1 MIQTKSVYTFHSL
14 PTMKYGVGALEE
26 VGHLAQGFGSTVLVI
41 SDPIMESL
49 GVVDNCLNYLHAQG
63 LQTHVYT
70 GVVSEPVDT
79 YVDEGL
85 KLLQDTQCDV
95 IVSIGGGS
103 CIDTAKAIAVVATN
117 GGYVGDYMK
126 MQKIVAIRPVP
137 HIAIPTTAGTGSEA
151 TDATVITD
159 TKNDIKMMIKQPA
172 FMPSAAI
179 VDPLL
184 CLTSP
189 KSITAATGIDALS
202 HAIEGYLSRL
212 AHPYSDLLALSAME
226 LIINNL
232 LPSYEDGTNLTAR
245 EAMSLGSMQAGAAFS
260 NASVALVHGMSRP
273 IGALFHVPHGISN
286 AMLLPAVLEYSKDAC
301 IPRLAKIGTF
311 FAGQTTVSYTEEQLA
326 DLVIDSIK
334 DLCKQMNIGNLRQY
348 GIEEDAFFQAIDKMA
363 TDAIASGSPANN
375 PKVPSFDDL
384 KALYKI
390 VYDYEF

>member
-26 VGHLAQGFGSTVLVI
+26 VGHLAQGFGSTVLVV
-41 SDPIMESL
+41 SDPVMKSL
-49 GVVDNCLNYLHAQG
+49 GVVDNCLQHLHAQG
-63 LQTHVYT
+63 LQTHVYV

-126 MQKIVAIRPVP
+126 MQKIAAIRPIP

-159 TKNDIKMMIKQPA
+159 IKNDIKMMIKQPA
-172 FMPSAAI
+172 FMPNAAI

-245 EAMSLGSMQAGAAFS
+245 EAMALGSMQAGAAFS

-301 IPRLAKIGTF
+301 IPRLAKIGAF
-311 FAGQTTVSYTEEQLA
+311 FVGQTDAIYTDEQLA
-326 DLVIDSIK
+326 DLAIDSVK
-334 DLCKQMNIGNLRQY
+334 NLCKQMNIGNLRQY
-348 GIEEDAFFQAIDKMA
+348 GIDEDAFFQAIDKMA

-375 PKVPSFDDL
+375 PKVPSLDDL
-384 KALYKI
+384 KVLYKI
-390 VYDYEF
+390 VYDYKF